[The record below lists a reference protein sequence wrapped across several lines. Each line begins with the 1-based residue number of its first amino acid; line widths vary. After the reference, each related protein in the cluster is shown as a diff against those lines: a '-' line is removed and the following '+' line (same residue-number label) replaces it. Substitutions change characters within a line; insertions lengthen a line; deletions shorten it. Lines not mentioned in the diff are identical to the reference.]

1 MSEEKSMTIYILG
14 RYDCPRLTHCKALI
28 SDLISKN
35 PSFQKVEFITCFE
48 TQFDLY
54 RDELMKENLSFVNYT
69 YSPIIYLQNEEKKY
83 KKIIGSLEEF
93 QTFLV
98 QNYNYHDMRQTS
110 DFEEETKQNLKNFLS
125 SNGNKYVYMDFAS
138 DDEKEEKY
146 EKVVFELFNKECPL
160 TSDNF
165 YETCIGF
172 SNNKGQKISYENTI
186 IHRVSKNSFIQ
197 GGDIRIDGPKS
208 KYGFDFNDEN
218 YNIKH
223 DSFGILGMVKKGNRK
238 HTNESQFYIT
248 LCPLKSFDGKF
259 VAFGR
264 VIKGYDTIIRIGNVD
279 TDLQRPIV
287 RVYVKKCG
295 EFVIE

>member
-1 MSEEKSMTIYILG
+1 
-14 RYDCPRLTHCKALI
+14 
-28 SDLISKN
+28 
-35 PSFQKVEFITCFE
+35 
-48 TQFDLY
+48 
-54 RDELMKENLSFVNYT
+54 
-69 YSPIIYLQNEEKKY
+69 
-83 KKIIGSLEEF
+83 
-93 QTFLV
+93 
-98 QNYNYHDMRQTS
+98 MRQTV
-110 DFEEETKQNLKNFLS
+110 DFNEETKQNLKNFLS

-160 TSDNF
+160 TSENF

-248 LCPLKSFDGKF
+248 LCPLKTFDGKF

-295 EFVIE
+295 EYVIE

>member
-35 PSFQKVEFITCFE
+35 PSFQKVEFITEFE
-48 TQFDLY
+48 TQFDLL
-54 RDELMKENLSFVNYT
+54 RDELMKENLSFVKYT
-69 YSPIIYLQNEEKKY
+69 YSPIIYLQNEENKCKKV
-83 KKIIGSLEEF
+83 IGSLEEF
-93 QTFLV
+93 QTYLISA
-98 QNYNYHDMRQTS
+98 YNYHDMRQS
-110 DFEEETKQNLKNFLS
+110 SEFELETKQNLKNFLS
-125 SNGNKYVYMDFAS
+125 TNGNKYVYMDFAT

-146 EKVVFELFNKECPL
+146 EKVVFELFYKDCPL
-160 TSDNF
+160 TSENF
-165 YETCIGF
+165 YEICTGCT
-172 SNNKGQKISYENTI
+172 NNKGQKVTYENSI

-208 KYGFDFNDEN
+208 KYGYDFNDEN

-223 DSFGILGMVKKGNRK
+223 DSFGILGMVKKGMRK
-238 HTNESQFYIT
+238 HTNESQFYVT

-264 VIKGYDTIIRIGNVD
+264 VIQGYDTIRRIGTVSTN
-279 TDLQRPIV
+279 LQRPDFRI
-287 RVYVKKCG
+287 YVKSCG
-295 EFVIE
+295 EFTIE